1 MSDINVKEGALV
13 VRDARIV
20 LLVSRFNSF
29 VVESLLEGAID
40 TLKRH
45 GADERD
51 LQVVRVPGAYE
62 MPIAA
67 QRLAASKRYDAIIA
81 LGAVIRG
88 GTPHF
93 EYVAGECTKGLAAVS
108 LKYDIPIAF
117 GVLTVDTIEQAIE
130 RAGTKAGNKGA
141 EAAMSTIEMIN
152 LLRDLES

>member
-29 VVESLLEGAID
+29 VVESLLAGAID

-62 MPIAA
+62 MPISGAA
-67 QRLAASKRYDAIIA
+67 AGGRQ
-81 LGAVIRG
+81 AV
-88 GTPHF
+88 
-93 EYVAGECTKGLAAVS
+93 
-108 LKYDIPIAF
+108 
-117 GVLTVDTIEQAIE
+117 
-130 RAGTKAGNKGA
+130 
-141 EAAMSTIEMIN
+141 
-152 LLRDLES
+152 